1 MEAQNNSSER
11 SLSLALSLAGRW
23 EKKSVEVAVA
33 MSEQKAVVI
42 EPASVRYLE
51 LQSKELMFWM
61 NGFIYIMHAGLNAFL
76 PR

>member
-11 SLSLALSLAGRW
+11 SLSLAGRW